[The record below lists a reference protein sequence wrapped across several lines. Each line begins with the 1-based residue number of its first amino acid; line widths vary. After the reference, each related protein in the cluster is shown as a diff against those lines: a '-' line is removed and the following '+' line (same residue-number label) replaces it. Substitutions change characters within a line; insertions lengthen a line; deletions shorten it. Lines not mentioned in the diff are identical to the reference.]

1 MSQFRSMLNAIDDEV
16 LLKLF
21 EVAQVALND
30 MDVTAN
36 VAEEL
41 SLEQSEVIALGMM
54 STHLSQG
61 EDPGI
66 SSETDLKRFAQEI
79 EDGMNQSRR

>member
-1 MSQFRSMLNAIDDEV
+1 MSKIRALVDAIDDEV

-21 EVAQVALND
+21 EVSQIALND
-30 MDVTAN
+30 FEVSAT

-41 SLEQSEVIALGMM
+41 SMDQSEVIALGIM
-54 STHLSQG
+54 STHLSQV

-66 SSETDLKRFAQEI
+66 ASETDLKRFAQEI
-79 EDGMNQSRR
+79 ENGLSQTKR